1 MKILVLGQGAREHA
15 LSKYFLNSAG
25 VSQVYCAPGNAG
37 MRKDGI
43 ICVPIELDEQK
54 RLKEF
59 VKETQIDWTFVGPEQ
74 PLIEGIVDYFNQ
86 EGLKIFGPSQKV
98 AQLEGSKSFAKAIM
112 KKYRIPTAE
121 YEVLT
126 NLEQALAALLS
137 KSYPIVLK
145 YDGLAN
151 GKGVV
156 IAQNE
161 VEAQEALKQFYQK
174 ESNAKVVIEEYMEG
188 YEFSYHCLISENQL
202 VPLIT
207 SQDYKR
213 AHDGNNGKNTGGM
226 GTFAPVP
233 FANAQVLAEIEKQ
246 IVRPLIEGMKKEGT
260 PYQGV
265 LYVGVMWTKEGPK
278 VIEFNVRFGDPET
291 QVILPLL
298 QTDLAEIID
307 SLLKNQEIKVQW
319 KAACSVGV
327 VVAADGYPS
336 SEYVKE
342 LFSSVEI
349 TSPEQ
354 QVFYASV
361 IEEGKETGEYRNEGG
376 RILTLQQTAVDYD
389 YARKSLYQTLDEWNH
404 YPFFYRHDIAKGIK

>member
-15 LSKYFLNSAG
+15 LSKYFSNSAG

-43 ICVPIELDEQK
+43 ICVPIEGNEHK

-59 VKETQIDWTFVGPEQ
+59 AEEKGIDWTFVGPEQ
-74 PLIEGIVDYFNQ
+74 PLIDGIVDYFNQ
-86 EGLKIFGPSQKV
+86 EGLKIFGPSQKA

-126 NLEQALAALLS
+126 SLEQALSSLLS
-137 KSYPIVLK
+137 KSYPVVLK
-145 YDGLAN
+145 YDGLAS

-161 VEAQEALKQFYQK
+161 IEAQEALDQFYQK
-174 ESNAKVVIEEYMEG
+174 ESDAKVVIEEYMEG
-188 YEFSYHCLISENQL
+188 YEFSYHCLIAENQL
-202 VPLIT
+202 IPLVT

-213 AHDGNNGKNTGGM
+213 AYDGNKGKNTGGM
-226 GTFAPVP
+226 GAFAPVP
-233 FANAQVLAEIEKQ
+233 FANDQVLAEIEKQ
-246 IVRPLIEGMKKEGT
+246 IVRPLIEGMKQEVI

-298 QTDLAEIID
+298 QSDLAEIID
-307 SLLKNQEIKVQW
+307 GLLKNQEIQVQW
-319 KAACSVGV
+319 KEACSVGV

-336 SEYVKE
+336 SDYAKE
-342 LFSSVEI
+342 LFSPIEI
-349 TSPEQ
+349 ESPEQ

-361 IEEGKETGEYRNEGG
+361 IEKGEETGEYRNEGG

-389 YARKSLYQTLDEWNH
+389 SARKSLYRTLDEWNH
-404 YPFFYRHDIAKGIK
+404 YPFFYRRDIAKGIE